1 MAGYNKDNVI
11 VMTKE
16 RGVEDFARALRGRRT
31 AAGWSPASAAS
42 PCVSRGASSVW
53 SLNSRRQAEPWG
65 EAQPAEA
72 VACPAERSG
81 EAERGKRVIYV
92 LIRLQRLACA
102 IRRPTRRRLPSREG
116 PAGVRRGNR

>member
-16 RGVEDFARALRGRRT
+16 RGVEDFALAFAVGGSQRVGARLPQHLPAL
-31 AAGWSPASAAS
+31 
-42 PCVSRGASSVW
+42 SRGASSVW

-102 IRRPTRRRLPSREG
+102 ICRPTRRRLPSREG